1 MCAVTAGAGPQPV
14 VCLPPHGG
22 PVTVMLPRD
31 VHPGVSSR
39 GSSGDNG
46 VTGRA
51 LVQTVW
57 LLQGTMG
64 CTWVGTSSAKT
75 WCCP

>member
-22 PVTVMLPRD
+22 PVTVMPPCD
-31 VHPGVSSR
+31 VHLGVSSR
-39 GSSGDNG
+39 DGSGDNG

-51 LVQTVW
+51 LVQTVR
-57 LLQGTMG
+57 LL
-64 CTWVGTSSAKT
+64 
-75 WCCP
+75 